1 MASVFFGLKRR
12 ASVLNACACVVCAEA
27 QVLVFDTTTGAA
39 TLQTRL
45 TGLAAA
51 LGAAEGLFDVWSVD
65 FA

>member
-1 MASVFFGLKRR
+1 MLLLTRTR
-12 ASVLNACACVVCAEA
+12 AEA

-45 TGLAAA
+45 KGLAAA